1 MGTAISASPNLDPE
15 LRERIREALL
25 SIHEDPAAN
34 EVLLELRISRFEP
47 ATAAE
52 YAGAD
57 RMLREFHGYVPR

>member
-1 MGTAISASPNLDPE
+1 
-15 LRERIREALL
+15 
-25 SIHEDPAAN
+25 
-34 EVLLELRISRFEP
+34 VLLELRISRFEP